1 MKESTLRKLDGVLSI
16 VLSIVLVLLVAA
28 FVAACA
34 YIVYHTYVW

>member
-28 FVAACA
+28 FVSACA